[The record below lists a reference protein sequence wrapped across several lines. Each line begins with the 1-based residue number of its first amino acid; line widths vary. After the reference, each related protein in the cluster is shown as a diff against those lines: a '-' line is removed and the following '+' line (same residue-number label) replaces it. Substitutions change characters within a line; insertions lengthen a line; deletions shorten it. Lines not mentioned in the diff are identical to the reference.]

1 MKLTTTA
8 QAEAFVFFMLNEKN
22 RHLDDIRQINGTVL
36 KVAKAF
42 DILIP
47 WVDPKEKHWVTV
59 DDGDFAKDRPPVINM
74 SSYPRNPIL
83 ADED

>member
-1 MKLTTTA
+1 MKLTNKD
-8 QAEAFVFFMLNEKN
+8 QAKAFMFFMLNEKN
-22 RHLDDIRQINGTVL
+22 RHLDDIRQIDSTVL

-59 DDGDFAKDRPPVINM
+59 DDTPEIRTTSMPYPP
-74 SSYPRNPIL
+74 NPIN
-83 ADED
+83 ADEG